1 MARQKS
7 GEVASGNDVQA
18 AKKAAKAEAERAK
31 QDREKARKQTL
42 RVFLD
47 EHYEPWIREHR
58 KPIAVLNLRQLRSEF
73 ASWLDKPMP
82 TLTPWL
88 VEKHRQQRL
97 KAGTKPATLNRYI
110 AGLKSILS
118 KAVDWEIIDTHPLT
132 KIKPLKLDS
141 GRKVRYLSD
150 AEENRL
156 RKALTDRETRIRTG
170 RTSANQWRAERG
182 HEPLPD
188 LSAVALVDHLQPIV
202 LLAMNT
208 GLRRGEL
215 FNLRW
220 ADVNL
225 PGRMLTIQGE
235 TAKSGQT
242 RHVPLNDEAHDVL
255 TRWKQQA
262 EDAVDDDQD
271 ITDRYVFPAADGG
284 RLDNIKKA
292 FGKLLADADIE
303 RFRFH
308 DLRHDFASKLVMRG
322 CDLNTVRELLGHAD
336 LKMTLRYSHLA
347 PEHKAAA
354 VALLNKGVA

>member
-1 MARQKS
+1 MRTKLTEKFIQTLEPKDKRYSVWDTEQPGLFLRVNPKGSITFFLFYRIDGKANDYALGRWGRITLTQARELARQKS

-18 AKKAAKAEAERAK
+18 VKKAAKIETERAK

-47 EHYEPWIREHR
+47 EHYEPWIRQHR

-97 KAGTKPATLNRYI
+97 KAGTRPATLNRYI

-156 RKALTDRETRIRTG
+156 RKTLTE
-170 RTSANQWRAERG
+170 
-182 HEPLPD
+182 
-188 LSAVALVDHLQPIV
+188 
-202 LLAMNT
+202 
-208 GLRRGEL
+208 
-215 FNLRW
+215 
-220 ADVNL
+220 
-225 PGRMLTIQGE
+225 
-235 TAKSGQT
+235 QT

-255 TRWKQQA
+255 TRWKKQA
-262 EDAVDDDQD
+262 KDEADDDRD
-271 ITDRYVFPAADGG
+271 IGDRYVFPAADGG
-284 RLDNIKKA
+284 RLDNIKKS
-292 FGKLLADADIE
+292 FGKLLADADIDG
-303 RFRFH
+303 FRFH
-308 DLRHDFASKLVMRG
+308 DLRHHFASRLVMAG
-322 CDLNTVRELLGHAD
+322 CDLNTVRELLGHAN
-336 LKMTLRYSHLA
+336 LEMTLRYAHLA